1 MAFLGWTGLDEDAQ
15 DLNGFP
21 WLDWIGLDKDA
32 LTLLCLVKNG
42 CTELSFL
49 LENDAQ
55 RPWIRMAG

>member
-1 MAFLGWTGLDEDAQ
+1 MAFFGWT
-15 DLNGFP
+15 
-21 WLDWIGLDKDA
+21 GLDKDA

-55 RPWIRMAG
+55 WPWIWIAVVLVLLMGAGLMVIAK